1 MHSTIYNRMLSRPL
15 QVEWAGWRTDI
26 CKPSQIITFNG
37 GLDYALVFE

>member
-15 QVEWAGWRTDI
+15 QVEWAGWRTDTY
-26 CKPSQIITFNG
+26 KLVIITFNG